1 MFKAI
6 FWDND
11 GVLVDTEKYYYL
23 ANKKLLSRYQI
34 ELTEE
39 LFRDLYLTQ
48 SIGAWHLIPH
58 VNLESLDISNLRN
71 ERNAMY
77 IEMLQTGDFRIP
89 GVEQTLKSL
98 KDRYIMAVVTSSLRE
113 HFEIIHR
120 RTDYQRFFNLVLTR
134 EDYNKSK
141 PKPEPYLKALELL
154 AIDPDKVLV
163 VEDSERGVIAAKRA
177 GLTCWA
183 VPNRLST
190 HGDFSQADKVLSNIG
205 EVARLLLDDSMHT
218 RPISKQGKVV

>member
-6 FWDND
+6 LWDND
-11 GVLVDTEKYYYL
+11 GVLVDTEKFYYL

-34 ELTEE
+34 ELTEA

-48 SIGAWHLIPH
+48 SKGAWHLIPQVH
-58 VNLESLDISNLRN
+58 LESMGVSDLRN

-77 IEMLQTGDFRIP
+77 IEMLQTGNFRVP
-89 GVEQTLKSL
+89 GVEQALKSL
-98 KDRYIMAVVTSSLRE
+98 KDRYVMAVVTSSLRK
-113 HFEIIHR
+113 HFDIIHR
-120 RTDYQRFFNLVLTR
+120 RTNYLQFFDFVLTR

-141 PKPEPYLKALELL
+141 PEPEPYLKALELL
-154 AIDPDKVLV
+154 AIDPDNV
-163 VEDSERGVIAAKRA
+163 VVIEDSERGIMAAKRA

-190 HGDFSQADKVLSNIG
+190 HGNFSQADKILSNIE
-205 EVARLLLDDSMHT
+205 EVARLLLDDSMNAD
-218 RPISKQGKVV
+218 SAVYEED

>member
-1 MFKAI
+1 MFEAI

-11 GVLVDTEKYYYL
+11 GVLVDTEKFYYL
-23 ANKKLLSRYQI
+23 ANKKLLSRYRI

-39 LFRDLYLTQ
+39 LFRDLYLTR
-48 SIGAWHLIPH
+48 SIGAWHLIPQ
-58 VNLESLDISNLRN
+58 VNLETPDISNLRK

-77 IEMLQTGDFRIP
+77 FEMLQTGDFKIP
-89 GVEQTLKSL
+89 GVEQTLESL

-113 HFEIIHR
+113 PFEIIHR

-141 PKPEPYLKALELL
+141 PEPEPYLKALEML
-154 AIDPDKVLV
+154 AIGPDQAV
-163 VEDSERGVIAAKRA
+163 VIEDSERGVIAAKRA

-183 VPNRLST
+183 IPNRLST
-190 HGDFSQADKVLSNIG
+190 YGDFSQADKVLSNIG
-205 EVARLLLDDSMHT
+205 EVARLLLDV
-218 RPISKQGKVV
+218 KQSA